1 MSKAVKT
8 VVSVVAAVAI
18 PFAAPAI
25 ASSIGLS
32 TAIGTAVGSAT
43 TGAVVG
49 GAITGAALGAVKGAV
64 LGEDVGRS
72 ALFGGIGGGIGGYAS
87 VASAGGGGAGAAG
100 GAGGGTGLT
109 APSGATAASG
119 SPYALG
125 TGTSGTGLALGGS
138 GTGLSMGTTAGGL
151 PTSAVGAG
159 GGLSAAMTPVDYS
172 LTAGLQ
178 FPSVGLN
185 PATASYGLQAPDP
198 GFFASS
204 VDRALATGQ
213 AIDYSLAAGMPP
225 SQGLSVVGAAP
236 GGGTQVITG
245 QGIYTSTTPISAY
258 SGGSYSPTLAAGGTT
273 ALGDPTSFINQQPAA
288 VFAPSA
294 ATQTAQTAGTTAA
307 QTGTQP
313 KSFTEALKS
322 VPGAIADKFS
332 DPKALAD
339 LILRAGGQL
348 AGSVL
353 AGEGLTAEEQMLLQ
367 AQTEELRQLQQ
378 ANQALFNQRLEQAQA
393 LVGESKYFDPEY
405 FGLQRARR
413 AQLAGAKAKKAGLR
427 GLSGERREAEARRY
441 DLATARDTGTAYDVG
456 YGTGVQ
462 GRLGTM
468 QAGIAAMPGYMTPS
482 TQAYAA
488 LAALYGKGEERRAQ
502 QATDIGRFF
511 GDLTGTQQSQSRG

>member
-1 MSKAVKT
+1 VSKAVKT
-8 VVSVVAAVAI
+8 VVSVVAAIAI

-32 TAIGTAVGSAT
+32 AAIGSAVGSAT
-43 TGAVVG
+43 AGAVVG
-49 GAITGAALGAVKGAV
+49 GAITGAALGATKGAV

-72 ALFGGIGGGIGGYAS
+72 ALFGGIGGGIGGYTFA
-87 VASAGGGGAGAAG
+87 ASAGGG

-125 TGTSGTGLALGGS
+125 TDTSGTGLTLGGS
-138 GTGLSMGTTAGGL
+138 GTGLS
-151 PTSAVGAG
+151 S
-159 GGLSAAMTPVDYS
+159 AMTPVDYS

-178 FPSVGLN
+178 SPSVGLN

-198 GFFASS
+198 DFFASS

-245 QGIYTSTTPISAY
+245 QGVYTSTTPISAY

-273 ALGDPTSFINQQPAA
+273 AAQIGTQPTSFA
-288 VFAPSA
+288 
-294 ATQTAQTAGTTAA
+294 
-307 QTGTQP
+307 
-313 KSFTEALKS
+313 EALMS

-348 AGSVL
+348 AGSAL
-353 AGEGLTAEEQMLLQ
+353 AGEGLTAEEQKLLQ

-378 ANQALFNQRLEQAQA
+378 TNQALFNQRLEQAQA
-393 LVGESKYFDPEY
+393 LIGESKYFDPEY

-413 AQLAGAKAKKAGLR
+413 AQLAGAKAKTAGLR

-468 QAGIAAMPGYMTPS
+468 QAGFAAMPGYMTPS
-482 TQAYAA
+482 TQAYGA

-511 GDLTGTQQSQSRG
+511 GDLIGTQQSQSRG